1 MLGRR
6 FLVLV
11 AVLIGLTAIAASL
24 APRQPAPRDQRAAE
38 ATPIPSPV
46 VESSAEPEEEL
57 LSTAGKPK
65 RITVDRGAL
74 FDLVV
79 DGDELDSVSFE
90 GEVEIVTEETNA
102 RFNVYADTPGE
113 YEIRLVEADRPIGTL
128 VVRP

>member
-11 AVLIGLTAIAASL
+11 AVLIGVTVVAASL

-38 ATPIPSPV
+38 ATPTPSPA
-46 VESSAEPEEEL
+46 VEGSAPKEKI

-102 RFNVYADTPGE
+102 RFNVYADRPGD

-128 VVRP
+128 VVRE

>member
-6 FLVLV
+6 FILLV

-38 ATPIPSPV
+38 ATPTPPPIAGG
-46 VESSAEPEEEL
+46 SATTDERV

-65 RITVDRGAL
+65 RITVDRGTV

-79 DGDELDSVSFE
+79 DGDELDSVSLE
-90 GEVEIVTEETNA
+90 GEVEIVTEETDA
-102 RFNVYADTPGE
+102 RFNVYADTPGSYPIE
-113 YEIRLVEADRPIGTL
+113 LVEEDRLVGTL
-128 VVRP
+128 VVRE